1 MGDEKIKGCECELCT
16 NYNVYI
22 SKDLNLN
29 KSLIRIVNN
38 PFMNIKKKEIT
49 KEKLRILEKNEN
61 KNEGKEFE
69 NDGQQEK
76 TKISLKKNK
85 SKICA
90 QNEENEEKEGVPYES
105 EEINIGTRS
114 DFKLEVDS
122 SINYSFKS
130 YYFNIKFT
138 ILKILNARNQR
149 HLIKKK

>member
-22 SKDLNLN
+22 PKDLNLN
-29 KSLIRIVNN
+29 KSLISIVNN

-105 EEINIGTRS
+105 EEINIGTIS

-122 SINYSFKS
+122 IINNSKCNKS
-130 YYFNIKFT
+130 KT
-138 ILKILNARNQR
+138 LN
-149 HLIKKK
+149 KKKVENICFCELIN

>member
-1 MGDEKIKGCECELCT
+1 MGDEKIKGFECELCT
-16 NYNVYI
+16 NYNVYF

-29 KSLIRIVNN
+29 KSLISIVNN

-90 QNEENEEKEGVPYES
+90 RNEENEEKEGVPYES
-105 EEINIGTRS
+105 E
-114 DFKLEVDS
+114 D
-122 SINYSFKS
+122 
-130 YYFNIKFT
+130 
-138 ILKILNARNQR
+138 
-149 HLIKKK
+149 

>member
-1 MGDEKIKGCECELCT
+1 MNYVLIIMYIFQKG
-16 NYNVYI
+16 
-22 SKDLNLN
+22 LNLN
-29 KSLIRIVNN
+29 KSLISIVNN

-105 EEINIGTRS
+105 E
-114 DFKLEVDS
+114 D
-122 SINYSFKS
+122 
-130 YYFNIKFT
+130 
-138 ILKILNARNQR
+138 
-149 HLIKKK
+149 

>member
-1 MGDEKIKGCECELCT
+1 
-16 NYNVYI
+16 
-22 SKDLNLN
+22 
-29 KSLIRIVNN
+29 
-38 PFMNIKKKEIT
+38 MNIKKKEIT

-105 EEINIGTRS
+105 EEINIGTIS

-122 SINYSFKS
+122 SINNSKCKKS
-130 YYFNIKFT
+130 KT
-138 ILKILNARNQR
+138 LN
-149 HLIKKK
+149 KKKVENICFCELIN